1 MKGIIKKIKKRR
13 NKFLA
18 IFDKTSKCSLSQVG
32 RLRGDNIFLFA

>member
-18 IFDKTSKCSLSQVG
+18 IFDKTSNAVC
-32 RLRGDNIFLFA
+32 LRWDV